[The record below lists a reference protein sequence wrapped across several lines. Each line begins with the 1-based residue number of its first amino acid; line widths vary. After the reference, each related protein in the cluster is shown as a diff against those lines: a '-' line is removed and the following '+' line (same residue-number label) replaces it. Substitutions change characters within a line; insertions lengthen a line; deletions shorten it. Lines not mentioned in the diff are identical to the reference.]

1 MRGKQAQLFPAP
13 LAAPP
18 GKTPSQ
24 ARMPDI
30 PLPGLSS
37 AVVGAWIRFG
47 GAYHALQ
54 FRGRGGVTAFCGRLA
69 AYEEVVSLRPPSQ
82 QPRKVCNV
90 CLDLV
95 PGAPAKMCERVA

>member
-1 MRGKQAQLFPAP
+1 MRGEQAHLFPAP

-18 GKTPSQ
+18 GTTPSQ

-54 FRGRGGVTAFCGRLA
+54 FRGRRGVTAFCGRVA
-69 AYEEVVSLRPPSQ
+69 AYEEVTSVRAPGLK
-82 QPRKVCNV
+82 PRKV
-90 CLDLV
+90 
-95 PGAPAKMCERVA
+95 